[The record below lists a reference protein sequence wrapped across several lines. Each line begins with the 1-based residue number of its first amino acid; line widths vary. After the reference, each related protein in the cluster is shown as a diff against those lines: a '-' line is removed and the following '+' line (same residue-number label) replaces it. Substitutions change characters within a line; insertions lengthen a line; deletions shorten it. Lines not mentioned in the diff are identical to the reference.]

1 VSANDNRQRPDLE
14 TLEEAADWVDR
25 LDELSSAE
33 RQELTAWLEASPM
46 HAAAFASLR
55 RNLRDPALLAAIDR
69 VRDGDESLAAPSI
82 APIIARTA
90 PRTQRWGLIAAGLI
104 ALAAGSTLTARL
116 LWTSRTEAPIELAT
130 AIGARSDYALSDAS
144 VIHLNADSQATVVY
158 GKAARDVRLHK
169 GDAMFD
175 VAKNANRPFNVMAG
189 DTKVTAVGTTFEVDR
204 VSDAVEVRVFEGA
217 VRVSRANA
225 APRLVG
231 KGEWLLL
238 ASDRKVTA
246 GRFAPETYQGWR
258 SDWLD
263 AEQMPLKYVV
273 ARLNRYTADQVVL
286 SEGAIGDLKVTGRFR
301 LDQTHNALAMIS
313 ALLAVDAAKQ
323 GRHIYLSPRR
333 PSPEAAPA
341 RRRDKTLS

>member
-1 VSANDNRQRPDLE
+1 MSANDNRQRPDLA
-14 TLEEAADWVDR
+14 TLEAAADWVDR
-25 LDELSSAE
+25 LDELTAPE
-33 RQELTAWLEASPM
+33 RQELAAWLEALPT

-69 VRDGDESLAAPSI
+69 VHDLDETPAAPM
-82 APIIARTA
+82 PKVE
-90 PRTQRWGLIAAGLI
+90 PRRQRWGLIAAGLV
-104 ALAAGSTLTARL
+104 ALMAGSALTARL
-116 LWTSRTEAPIELAT
+116 LSTGGTEAPLELAT
-130 AIGARSDYALSDAS
+130 AIGKRSDYALSDAS
-144 VIHLNADSQATVVY
+144 VIHLNADSQASVVY
-158 GKAARDVRLHK
+158 GQAVRDVHLRK

-175 VAKNANRPFNVMAG
+175 VAKNPRRPFKVTAG
-189 DTKVTAVGTTFEVDR
+189 DTKVTAVGTTFEVDM

-217 VRVSRANA
+217 VRVARADA

-238 ASDRKVTA
+238 AADHKVTT

-263 AEQMPLKYVV
+263 AEQTPLKYVV
-273 ARLNRYTADQVVL
+273 ARLNRYTTDQVVL
-286 SEGAIGDLKVTGRFR
+286 NDVTIGELKVTGRFR
-301 LDQTHNALAMIS
+301 LDRTHDALAMIS

-341 RRRDKTLS
+341 KRREKILS

>member
-1 VSANDNRQRPDLE
+1 MSANDNRQRPDLA
-14 TLEEAADWVDR
+14 TLEAAADWVDR
-25 LDELSSAE
+25 LDELSASE
-33 RQELTAWLEASPM
+33 RLELTAWLEASPT

-69 VRDGDESLAAPSI
+69 VRDSDETPAAPM
-82 APIIARTA
+82 
-90 PRTQRWGLIAAGLI
+90 PRTMPPRQRWGLIAAGLV
-104 ALAAGSTLTARL
+104 ALAAGSTLTTRL
-116 LWTSRTEAPIELAT
+116 LSTSRTEAPIELAT

-144 VIHLNADSQATVVY
+144 VIHLNADSQASVVY
-158 GKAARDVRLHK
+158 GKAARDVRLRK

-175 VAKNANRPFNVMAG
+175 VAKNPRRPFNVTAG
-189 DTKVTAVGTTFEVDR
+189 DTQVTAVGTTFEVDM
-204 VSDAVEVRVFEGA
+204 VSDAVEVRVFAGA
-217 VRVSRANA
+217 VRVSRADA

-238 ASDRKVTA
+238 AADHKVTT

-263 AEQMPLKYVV
+263 AEQTPLKYVV

-286 SEGAIGDLKVTGRFR
+286 NDAAIGELKVTGRFR
-301 LDQTHNALAMIS
+301 LDRTHDALAMIS

-333 PSPEAAPA
+333 PSPETVPA
-341 RRRDKTLS
+341 KRREKTLS

>member
-14 TLEEAADWVDR
+14 TLETAADWVDR
-25 LDELSSAE
+25 LDELTASDRS
-33 RQELTAWLEASPM
+33 ELAAWLEASPT

-55 RNLRDPALLAAIDR
+55 RNLRDPALLTAIDQI
-69 VRDGDESLAAPSI
+69 RDSDETPVELAA
-82 APIIARTA
+82 APISRSLS
-90 PRTQRWGLIAAGLI
+90 RQQRWGLIAAGLI

-116 LWTSRTEAPIELAT
+116 LSTSRTEAPIELAT

-144 VIHLNADSQATVVY
+144 VIHLNADSRASVVY
-158 GKAARDVRLHK
+158 GKAARDVRLRK

-175 VAKNANRPFNVMAG
+175 VAKNPNRPFNVTAG
-189 DTKVTAVGTTFEVDR
+189 GAKVTAVGTTFEVDM

-217 VRVSRANA
+217 VRVARAD
-225 APRLVG
+225 APTRLVG

-238 ASDRKVTA
+238 AADHKVTT

-258 SDWLD
+258 TDWLD
-263 AEQMPLKYVV
+263 AEQTPLKYVV

-286 SEGAIGDLKVTGRFR
+286 NDAAIGELKVTGRFR
-301 LDQTHNALAMIS
+301 LDRTHDALAMIS

-323 GRHIYLSPRR
+323 GRRIYLSPRR
-333 PSPEAAPA
+333 SSPEAAPA
-341 RRRDKTLS
+341 RRREKTLS

>member
-1 VSANDNRQRPDLE
+1 MSANDNRQRPDLE
-14 TLEEAADWVDR
+14 TLEAAANWIDR
-25 LDELSSAE
+25 LDELSAAE
-33 RQELTAWLEASPM
+33 RRELTAWLEASPM

-69 VRDGDESLAAPSI
+69 VRDSDEAPAAPPVAAITRI
-82 APIIARTA
+82 APRM
-90 PRTQRWGLIAAGLI
+90 QRWGLIAAGLV
-104 ALAAGSTLTARL
+104 ALVAGSTLTARL
-116 LWTSRTEAPIELAT
+116 LWTNRAETPIELAT
-130 AIGARSDYALSDAS
+130 AIGARSDYTLSDTS
-144 VIHLNADSQATVVY
+144 VIHLNADSQASVVY

-175 VAKNANRPFNVMAG
+175 VAKNPDRPFSVMAG

-204 VSDAVEVRVFEGA
+204 VSDAVEVRVFKGA
-217 VRVSRANA
+217 VRVARADA
-225 APRLVG
+225 APRMVA

-238 ASDRKVTA
+238 AADKVTA
-246 GRFAPETYQGWR
+246 GRFTPETYQGWR

-286 SEGAIGDLKVTGRFR
+286 NDGAIGDLKVTGRFR
-301 LDQTHNALAMIS
+301 LDRTHDALAMIS

-323 GRHIYLSPRR
+323 GRHFYLSPRR
-333 PSPEAAPA
+333 PSPEPAPA

>member
-1 VSANDNRQRPDLE
+1 MSANDNRQRPDLA
-14 TLEEAADWVDR
+14 TLEAAADWVDR
-25 LDELSSAE
+25 LDKLSISE

-69 VRDGDESLAAPSI
+69 VRDNDEAPAGSPV
-82 APIIARTA
+82 APIARTA
-90 PRTQRWGLIAAGLI
+90 PRTQRWGLIAAGFI
-104 ALAAGSTLTARL
+104 ALVAGSTLTARL
-116 LWTSRTEAPIELAT
+116 LWTSRAKAPIELAT
-130 AIGARSDYALSDAS
+130 AIGARSDYTLSDAS
-144 VIHLNADSQATVVY
+144 VVHLNADSQARVVY
-158 GKAARDVRLHK
+158 GKAARDVHLSK

-175 VAKNANRPFNVMAG
+175 VAKNLDRPFNVMAG
-189 DTKVTAVGTTFEVDR
+189 DTTVTAVGTTFEVDR

-217 VRVSRANA
+217 VRVSRADA
-225 APRLVG
+225 APRLVA

-238 ASDRKVTA
+238 AADHKVTT

-286 SEGAIGDLKVTGRFR
+286 NDGAIGELKVTGRFR
-301 LDQTHNALAMIS
+301 LDRTHDALAMIS

-323 GRHIYLSPRR
+323 GRNIYLSPRR
-333 PSPEAAPA
+333 PSSEAVPA
-341 RRRDKTLS
+341 RRRAKTLS